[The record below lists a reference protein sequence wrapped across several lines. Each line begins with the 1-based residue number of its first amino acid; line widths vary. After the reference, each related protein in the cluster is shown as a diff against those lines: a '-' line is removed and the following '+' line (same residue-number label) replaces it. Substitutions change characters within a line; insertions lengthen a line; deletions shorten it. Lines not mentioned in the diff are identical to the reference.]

1 MQSPH
6 DGIELRQMTRK
17 QQMARPSEEVDVADE
32 ARERN
37 AQDRTGRDTGEA
49 SDHNRQRIEEVNQ
62 KVSSGYGES
71 SGSKPIDKV
80 NEGARQVL
88 GDAEVDYSAAEI
100 YMEPDDA
107 VLDAE
112 GKAHGDRIA
121 RNPDGTHVVE
131 SVAPSPADGP
141 KGGWADKPVGRK
153 GDSVG
158 DPQNAPGAIN
168 PESGR

>member
-1 MQSPH
+1 MT
-6 DGIELRQMTRK
+6 DGHGRR
-17 QQMARPSEEVDVADE
+17 D
-32 ARERN
+32 
-37 AQDRTGRDTGEA
+37 AQDRGEA
-49 SDHNRQRIEEVNQ
+49 TDHNRDRIAEANGQVAA
-62 KVSSGYGES
+62 GHGES
-71 SGSKPIDKV
+71 SGSEPIDKL

-88 GDAEVDYSAAEI
+88 GDANVDYAAAEI

-131 SVAPSPADGP
+131 SVAPGPADEP
-141 KGGWADKPVGRK
+141 TGGWADKPVGRK

-158 DPQNAPGAIN
+158 DRQNAPGGIT

>member
-1 MQSPH
+1 M
-6 DGIELRQMTRK
+6 
-17 QQMARPSEEVDVADE
+17 ADE
-32 ARERN
+32 ARERS
-37 AQDRTGRDTGEA
+37 AQDHRGADTGEA
-49 SDHNRQRIEEVNQ
+49 SDHNRQRIEEANR
-62 KVSSGYGES
+62 KVASGRGES
-71 SGSKPIDKV
+71 SGYESIDKL

-131 SVAPSPADGP
+131 SVAPGPADDP
-141 KGGWADKPVGRK
+141 MGGWADKPVGRK

-158 DPQNAPGAIN
+158 DRQNASGAIT

>member
-1 MQSPH
+1 MT
-6 DGIELRQMTRK
+6 DGTHGGR
-17 QQMARPSEEVDVADE
+17 D
-32 ARERN
+32 
-37 AQDRTGRDTGEA
+37 AQDRDAQGSDTPDRDGAGHGHQSE
-49 SDHNRQRIEEVNQ
+49 HNRRRIEEANRQEAVG
-62 KVSSGYGES
+62 SGGS
-71 SGSKPIDKV
+71 SGSGSVDKL

-88 GDAEVDYSAAEI
+88 GDANVDYAEAEI

-121 RNPDGTHVVE
+121 RNPDGTHEVQ
-131 SVAPSPADGP
+131 SVAPGPADEP
-141 KGGWADKPVGRK
+141 AGGWGDLPPGRK

-158 DPQNAPGAIN
+158 DRRNATGGIM

>member
-1 MQSPH
+1 M
-6 DGIELRQMTRK
+6 
-17 QQMARPSEEVDVADE
+17 ADE
-32 ARERN
+32 AHERRV
-37 AQDRTGRDTGEA
+37 QDRRGADAGEA
-49 SDHNRQRIEEVNQ
+49 SDHNRQRIEEANR
-62 KVSSGYGES
+62 KVASGRAES
-71 SGSKPIDKV
+71 SGSEPIDKL
-80 NEGARQVL
+80 NEGARHVL

-112 GKAHGDRIA
+112 GRAHGDRIA

-131 SVAPSPADGP
+131 SVAPGPADDP
-141 KGGWADKPVGRK
+141 MGGWADKPVGRK

-158 DPQNAPGAIN
+158 DRRNAPGAIT